1 MTTFVILLLGFL
13 FGAIIAY
20 ANLNKYNVISGMAM
34 LRDFTVAKAILTA
47 IGLGSVLLAL
57 EMHFGLTI
65 YHIKPFIATGI
76 MLGGFI
82 FGVGM
87 AILGYCPGTMV
98 ISLGQGSLDALAG
111 LVGGLLGGWIFTQL
125 YPSLQGVLG
134 PNWGALSISGL
145 IESPVLFTVVVILF
159 AATLLFIAFKLNTK
173 SENPKDKK
181 WLYAGI
187 ALAVLNGIVFLKAG
201 QNRPIGASTSF
212 PYMADSLT
220 CSTANEYFAKIKTPG
235 NWEMIFL
242 LGALLAGFVIAK
254 LRGEFK
260 FTVVHSN
267 WQQYR
272 SSSKASRTIWAFF
285 AGLILI
291 FGARMAGGC
300 TSGHVISGGM
310 QLAVSSLVFGAFVF
324 AGLLLTGKY
333 FYR

>member
-47 IGLGSVLLAL
+47 IGVGAILLAL
-57 EMHFGLTI
+57 EIHFGLAS

-82 FGVGM
+82 FGIGM
-87 AILGYCPGTMV
+87 AILGYCPGTLI

-111 LVGGLLGGWIFTQL
+111 LAGGLFGGWIFTEL
-125 YPSLQGVLG
+125 YPSMQSVLG
-134 PNWGALSISGL
+134 PDWGNISVSGL
-145 IESPVLFTVVVILF
+145 IGGQALFVIVVILI
-159 AATLLFIAFKLNTK
+159 AAVLLFTAFRLNRR
-173 SENPKDKK
+173 SENPKDKR
-181 WLYAGI
+181 WLYSGI
-187 ALAVLNGIVFLKAG
+187 ALAVLNGIVFLKIG

-212 PYMADSLT
+212 PYLADSLT
-220 CSTANEYFAKIKTPG
+220 CSTANEYFTKIETPG

-254 LRGEFK
+254 MRGEFK
-260 FTVVHSN
+260 FTLIHSN
-267 WQQYR
+267 WQKYR
-272 SSSKASRTIWAFF
+272 SSSKVTRITWAFF

-310 QLAVSSLVFGAFVF
+310 QLAASSLVFGAFVF